1 MLTFFPPLA
10 GSIFIPV
17 IKDSE
22 YHYSLYTKKKR
33 ETFEEQQ

>member
-1 MLTFFPPLA
+1 MLTFFPLLA

-22 YHYSLYTKKKR
+22 YHYSLYTKKKKR
-33 ETFEEQQ
+33 NF